1 MINSVIFLN
10 QVNKYCS
17 ICTIF
22 EHLPSQT
29 RILDFPMSGAKMF
42 STDRLEM
49 YTEDQVQG
57 FRPAP
62 LDDDLTSLHW
72 LQNFSISM
80 QPIPQVE
87 VDYKTNPNVKPP
99 YTYKSLICMT
109 MQASKQPKVTLSTIC
124 KWITENFCY
133 YRHADPSWQ
142 KAIRWNLS
150 TKKCFRKVP
159 RQKDEPGKGGFWQ
172 IDPEYSD
179 RLLKGCYNSP
189 FPPPRRH
196 TRRPESQSL
205 SLSYRPTTGHILR

>member
-1 MINSVIFLN
+1 P
-10 QVNKYCS
+10 Q
-17 ICTIF
+17 
-22 EHLPSQT
+22 
-29 RILDFPMSGAKMF
+29 
-42 STDRLEM
+42 
-49 YTEDQVQG
+49 
-57 FRPAP
+57 
-62 LDDDLTSLHW
+62 
-72 LQNFSISM
+72 

-179 RLLKGCYNSP
+179 RLLKGCYKPRKNKRFEGYQGTASTSGNQGVSP
-189 FPPPRRH
+189 EQMLLSSTDDTKT
-196 TRRPESQSL
+196 TRSTETPLVARKPDSL
-205 SLSYRPTTGHILR
+205 SGDNLAAAYNYVFAENYSILEDFDYNAALRSLERLPLPSPPTPHTPA